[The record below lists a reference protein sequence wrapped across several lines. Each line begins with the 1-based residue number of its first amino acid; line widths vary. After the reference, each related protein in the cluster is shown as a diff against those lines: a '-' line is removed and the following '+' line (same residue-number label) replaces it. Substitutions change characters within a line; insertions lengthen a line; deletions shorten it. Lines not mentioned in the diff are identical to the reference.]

1 MLEGCGRPGE
11 KGVGSEFD
19 QSTVYMHVK
28 FLIKKSKN

>member
-1 MLEGCGRPGE
+1 MLEGCGSPGE
-11 KGVGSEFD
+11 KGSEFD